1 MSLAE
6 AEYQIIRQLHDVIS
20 AKASIRRV
28 LRVCQD
34 WIESVA
40 GEVVRT
46 KQLLYQSLSPVI
58 QTTLAIFSIYISQTG
73 TLSPCTSLRQVY
85 LHVKQVHLHLHQ
97 SDRYASIYISQTGTA
112 PFASIRQVHLLLQQ
126 SDRSTAIYVSQTGT
140 SPYVS
145 IRQVHLRI
153 RKISQKGSDDF
164 KLIWH
169 IKSAKG
175 SELRSRVKE
184 GWMSWA
190 PHL

>member
-6 AEYQIIRQLHDVIS
+6 AEYQIIGQLHDVIS

-73 TLSPCTSLRQVY
+73 TLSPYTSLRQVY
-85 LHVKQVHLHLHQ
+85 LHVKQVHLHLYQ
-97 SDRYASIYISQTGTA
+97 SDRYTSVYISQTDTA
-112 PFASIRQVHLLLQQ
+112 PFASIRQVHCHIHQ
-126 SDRSTAIYVSQTGT
+126 SDRYISFCNNQTGT
-140 SPYVS
+140 PPYMSV
-145 IRQVHLRI
+145 RQVHLHTYRSDRYTSISEKI
-153 RKISQKGSDDF
+153 RKRF
-164 KLIWH
+164 
-169 IKSAKG
+169 
-175 SELRSRVKE
+175 
-184 GWMSWA
+184 
-190 PHL
+190 